1 MLDDTLP
8 LLTASSKTKAGALR
22 PYKGSPV
29 HISSDRY
36 HYSPLGERQ
45 IRLLRLSLGLK
56 PGYLI
61 GEFEIKDLAS
71 VRGAYRAIS
80 YCWGSPTKT
89 HRVLFSN
96 GQSLHVTGSAA
107 DILTNVFPRYP
118 EDAFWIDQLC
128 INQDDNKER
137 SSQVMLMG
145 EIYSSTKQVIAW
157 LGLGDAKSDKA
168 VDFVE
173 MLFKEIQDMKRQRK
187 QPTLAPLMASAPRLR
202 TFLPEIQRERKWDA
216 LSVLLRNTWFER
228 VWVMQEVI
236 MACSQMAED
245 ARPEDHTL
253 LSFEKRTIS
262 FDKLAE
268 VLAILERDHLV
279 RNLIY
284 DRENSD
290 GTKDQ
295 GTDPPGVNALRLFSS
310 FRELRDQAVP
320 VQLSTALD
328 RSWRF
333 KATNPRD
340 KLYAVMGFCDDCAD
354 ARLRPNYDT
363 DVEDIYR
370 VWTTVLLE
378 RPHEHALPL
387 PMAGVGLRRSQPKLP
402 SWVPDYS
409 LGSYE
414 VQATPTSA
422 RGGQG
427 EKYRASGT
435 ENKLD
440 VSVDHSSTS
449 IKLKVIPIDTI
460 QVSFPQPS
468 TTEHQG
474 SHWYS
479 AFTTLISLTTEKA
492 KYMALIE
499 WLGSI
504 ERYFLETPS
513 PNIIQDKAHVKEIL
527 AQTLSGSYPTEGVAP
542 DSYLSE
548 VFTCWYQAHR
558 ELSGK
563 DDKSRI
569 STSMSRT
576 EDFYDKIQVFEDLKA
591 IALQD
596 RPVFGTR
603 QRHLLGHGPKGLMA
617 GDTICTVKGAV
628 TPFLFRQVPG
638 GRGTDRDEGGK
649 WNLVGPCF
657 VHGLMYGEGL
667 EMGEWM
673 EIIVI

>member
-1 MLDDTLP
+1 MLDDSLP
-8 LLTASSKTKAGALR
+8 FLIASSKAKAGALLS
-22 PYKGSPV
+22 YKGSPV
-29 HISSDRY
+29 QTSSDRY

-45 IRLLRLSLGLK
+45 IRLLRLSLGPK

-61 GEFEIKDLAS
+61 GEFEIRDLAS

-80 YCWGSPTKT
+80 YCWGRPAKT

-137 SSQVMLMG
+137 SSQVLLMG
-145 EIYSSTKQVIAW
+145 EIYSSTKQVSAW

-173 MLFKEIQDMKRQRK
+173 MLFKEIQDMKRQGS

-202 TFLPEIQRERKWDA
+202 TFLPEMQRERKWDS
-216 LSVLLRNTWFER
+216 LSLLLRNTWFER

-236 MACSQMAED
+236 MACSQIAD
-245 ARPEDHTL
+245 NARPEDHTL
-253 LSFEKRTIS
+253 LSFEKRTIG

-279 RNLIY
+279 LNLIY

-290 GTKDQ
+290 GTKEQ

-310 FRELRDQAVP
+310 FRELRDQTVP
-320 VQLSTALD
+320 VRLSTALD
-328 RSWRF
+328 LSWRF

-340 KLYAVMGFCDDCAD
+340 NLYAVMGFCDDCAD
-354 ARLRPNYDT
+354 PRLRPNYDAG
-363 DVEDIYR
+363 VEDIYQ
-370 VWTTVLLE
+370 VWTTVLLQ

-387 PMAGVGLRRSQPKLP
+387 PMAGIGLRRSQPKLP
-402 SWVPDYS
+402 SWVPDYNS
-409 LGSYE
+409 GSYE
-414 VQATPTSA
+414 VQATPTTA

-427 EKYRASGT
+427 EKYRASGI
-435 ENKLD
+435 ENKLE
-440 VSVDHSSTS
+440 VSLDGLSAS

-460 QVSFPQPS
+460 EVLFPQPS
-468 TTEHQG
+468 TTEEQ
-474 SHWYS
+474 SSRWYS
-479 AFTTLISLTTEKA
+479 AFKSLSLSPEKA
-492 KYMALIE
+492 KYIALIE
-499 WLGSI
+499 WLGTI
-504 ERYFLETPS
+504 ENFLETPS
-513 PNIIQDKAHVKEIL
+513 TDGTRDISQIKETL
-527 AQTLSGSYPTEGVAP
+527 AQTLAGSYPANGAAP

-548 VFTCWYQAHR
+548 VFECWYQAHR

-563 DDKSRI
+563 EKSRV

-596 RPVFGTR
+596 RPIFGTR
-603 QRHLLGHGPKGLMA
+603 QRCLLGHGPKGQMA
-617 GDTICTVKGAV
+617 GDAVCIVKGAV
-628 TPFLFRQVPG
+628 TPFLFRPVVGSSQG
-638 GRGTDRDEGGK
+638 AGSNEERN
-649 WNLVGPCF
+649 WHLVGPCF

-667 EMGEWM
+667 EMGDWM
-673 EIIVI
+673 EIMVV

>member
-1 MLDDTLP
+1 MSDDTLP
-8 LLTASSKTKAGALR
+8 FLTASRKTKAGALQ
-22 PYKGSPV
+22 PYNGSPV
-29 HISSDRY
+29 NISSDRY

-45 IRLLRLSLGLK
+45 IRLLRLSLGPK

-61 GEFEIKDLAS
+61 GKFEVKDLAS
-71 VRGAYRAIS
+71 VRGAYKAIS
-80 YCWGSPTKT
+80 YCWGNPTKT

-118 EDAFWIDQLC
+118 DDAFWIDQLC

-137 SSQVMLMG
+137 SSQVLLMG

-173 MLFKEIQDMKRQRK
+173 MLFKEIQDMKRQGK
-187 QPTLAPLMASAPRLR
+187 QSTLAPLMASAPRLR
-202 TFLPEIQRERKWDA
+202 TFLPEMQRERKWDA
-216 LSVLLRNTWFER
+216 LSLLLRNTWFER

-245 ARPEDHTL
+245 VRPEDHTL

-279 RNLIY
+279 LNLIY

-320 VQLSTALD
+320 VRLSTALD

-354 ARLRPNYDT
+354 PRLSPNYDA
-363 DVEDIYR
+363 DVEYIYQ
-370 VWTTVLLE
+370 VWTEVLLE

-387 PMAGVGLRRSQPKLP
+387 PMAGVGLRRLEPTLP

-409 LGSYE
+409 SGSYE
-414 VQATPTSA
+414 VQAIPTSA

-435 ENKLD
+435 EEKFK
-440 VSVDHSSTS
+440 VSVDHSSAS
-449 IKLKVIPIDTI
+449 ITLKVIPIDKI
-460 QVSFPQPS
+460 EVLFPQPL
-468 TTEHQG
+468 TTEEQG
-474 SHWYS
+474 ARWYS
-479 AFTTLISLTTEKA
+479 AFKSLSLTPEKA
-492 KYMALIE
+492 KYIALVE
-499 WLGSI
+499 WLGTI
-504 ERYFLETPS
+504 ENFLETSS
-513 PNIIQDKAHVKEIL
+513 PEVTRDRSQLIEVL
-527 AQTLSGSYPTEGVAP
+527 AQTLSGSYPTEGAAP
-542 DSYLSE
+542 DTYLSE
-548 VFTCWYQAHR
+548 VFSCWYQAHR

-563 DDKSRI
+563 EKSRV

-576 EDFYDKIQVFEDLKA
+576 EDFYDNIQVFENLKA

-596 RPVFGTR
+596 RPVFDTE
-603 QRHLLGHGPKGLMA
+603 QRRLFGHGPKGLMV
-617 GDTICTVKGAV
+617 GDTVCIVKGAV
-628 TPFLFRQVPG
+628 TPFLFRQIQG
-638 GRGTDRDEGGK
+638 GRGTDSDEEEK

-667 EMGEWM
+667 NMGNWQ
-673 EIIVI
+673 EIVVV

>member
-1 MLDDTLP
+1 
-8 LLTASSKTKAGALR
+8 
-22 PYKGSPV
+22 
-29 HISSDRY
+29 
-36 HYSPLGERQ
+36 
-45 IRLLRLSLGLK
+45 
-56 PGYLI
+56 
-61 GEFEIKDLAS
+61 
-71 VRGAYRAIS
+71 
-80 YCWGSPTKT
+80 
-89 HRVLFSN
+89 
-96 GQSLHVTGSAA
+96 
-107 DILTNVFPRYP
+107 
-118 EDAFWIDQLC
+118 
-128 INQDDNKER
+128 
-137 SSQVMLMG
+137 MG
-145 EIYSSTKQVIAW
+145 EIYSSTKQVSAW

-173 MLFKEIQDMKRQRK
+173 MLFKEIQDMKWRGS
-187 QPTLAPLMASAPRLR
+187 QPTLTPLMASAPRLR
-202 TFLPEIQRERKWDA
+202 TFLPEMQRERKWDA
-216 LSVLLRNTWFER
+216 LSFLLRNTWFER

-236 MACSQMAED
+236 MACSQIAAD

-279 RNLIY
+279 LNLIY

-310 FRELRDQAVP
+310 FRELRDQTVP
-320 VQLSTALD
+320 VRLSTALD

-354 ARLRPNYDT
+354 PRLRPNYDANI
-363 DVEDIYR
+363 EDIYQ

-409 LGSYE
+409 SGSYE
-414 VQATPTSA
+414 VQATPTTA

-427 EKYRASGT
+427 EKFRASGI
-435 ENKLD
+435 ENKLE
-440 VSVDHSSTS
+440 VSVDCSSAS

-460 QVSFPQPS
+460 EVLFPQPS
-468 TTEHQG
+468 ATETQ
-474 SHWYS
+474 SSRWYI
-479 AFTTLISLTTEKA
+479 AFKSLSMTPEKA
-492 KYMALIE
+492 KYIALIE
-499 WLGSI
+499 WLGTI
-504 ERYFLETPS
+504 ESYLETFS
-513 PNIIQDKAHVKEIL
+513 ADGTRGQSQIKEIL
-527 AQTLSGSYPTEGVAP
+527 AQTLAGSYPTEGAAP

-548 VFTCWYQAHR
+548 VFECWFQAHR

-563 DDKSRI
+563 DKSGV

-603 QRHLLGHGPKGLMA
+603 QRRLLGHGPKGLMV
-617 GDTICTVKGAV
+617 GDTMCIVKGAV
-628 TPFLFRQVPG
+628 TPFLFRPFVGSQEAG
-638 GRGTDRDEGGK
+638 SNEERK

-667 EMGEWM
+667 DMGDWM
-673 EIIVI
+673 EIVVV